1 MCQAVYLSLTAP
13 ADAIRGQKYNVGSSD
28 QNYRVIEIAQIVAN
42 EFPGCELEV
51 GTQGADNRS
60 YRVNFDKIQKVLPDF
75 KCQWTAQLGAKQMR
89 KVFESID
96 MTEEDFR
103 SAPYTRLKMLDKLRK
118 AKLLDDKLFWK
129 SPELATV

>member
-1 MCQAVYLSLTAP
+1 M
-13 ADAIRGQKYNVGSSD
+13 
-28 QNYRVIEIAQIVAN
+28 
-42 EFPGCELEV
+42 
-51 GTQGADNRS
+51 
-60 YRVNFDKIQKVLPDF
+60 NFDKIQKVLPDF